1 MKTTVSLQYYFMT
14 QEEFSKLLARYT
26 RGECTPQEEEFILK
40 WYDTIHASQPEEA
53 EDTTEATEARL
64 WVNLQSN
71 LKRTKKS
78 SFYYTWRVAAAILL
92 LVATGAVL
100 YFAQHVFIPAEESVV
115 LQDFGRKYT
124 GGIQLI
130 ENKTNIPRLVALAD
144 GSEVT
149 LEPGSELRVAG
160 EFTNNKRE
168 VYLTGEAFFHVKRDT
183 LRPFLVYANEV
194 ITKVLGTSF
203 TVKAYKGAKQTT
215 VAVMTGKVS
224 VSTNP
229 EVIQKKHTTQE
240 VILTPNQE
248 AVYNR
253 AINKVTKKLVDVPR
267 IVLEK
272 PTLFEMKYDATPVS
286 KIFEVLEENYGVEI
300 IYDEEI
306 LSECFLTTSMSD
318 EGLYQR
324 IEIIC
329 KAIGAEYKIQD
340 TTITITGKGCQ

>member
-1 MKTTVSLQYYFMT
+1 MT
-14 QEEFSKLLARYT
+14 QEEFRKLLERYT

-40 WYDTIHASQPEEA
+40 WYDTIHASQSEA
-53 EDTTEATEARL
+53 ADDTSEATEARL
-64 WVNLQSN
+64 WESLQAKLN
-71 LKRTKKS
+71 RTKKS

-92 LVATGAVL
+92 LLATGAVL
-100 YFAQHVFIPAEESVV
+100 YFAQYVFSPAEEVV
-115 LQDFGRKYT
+115 VVNNFGQKYT
-124 GGIQLI
+124 GIQLI
-130 ENKTNIPRLVALAD
+130 ENKTNIPRLVTLAD

-160 EFTNNKRE
+160 AFTNNKRE

-229 EVIQKKHTTQE
+229 EVTQKKHATQE

-272 PTLFEMKYDATPVS
+272 PTLFEMKYDATPVA

-300 IYDEEI
+300 IYDEKI

>member
-1 MKTTVSLQYYFMT
+1 MT

-40 WYDTIHASQPEEA
+40 WYDTIHASQPEA
-53 EDTTEATEARL
+53 TEDDSQVTEARL
-64 WVNLQSN
+64 WDNLQ
-71 LKRTKKS
+71 LKIKRTKKS

-100 YFAQHVFIPAEESVV
+100 YFTQQAFTPAEESVAIKN
-115 LQDFGRKYT
+115 FGRKYR
-124 GGIQLI
+124 GIELI
-130 ENKTNIPRLVALAD
+130 ENKTTIARLVKLAD

-149 LEPGSELRVAG
+149 LEPGSELRVANI
-160 EFTNNKRE
+160 FTNNKRE

-272 PTLFEMKYDATPVS
+272 PTLFEMKYEATPVG
-286 KIFEVLEENYGVEI
+286 KIFEVLEENYGVAI
-300 IYDEEI
+300 QYDEKI

-329 KAIGAEYKIQD
+329 KAIGAEYTIQD
-340 TTITITGKGCQ
+340 TTITVTGKGCQ

>member
-1 MKTTVSLQYYFMT
+1 MT

-40 WYDTIHASQPEEA
+40 WYDSIHASQAEAA
-53 EDTTEATEARL
+53 EDTGEVTEARL
-64 WVNLQSN
+64 WGSLQAK

-92 LVATGAVL
+92 LLATGAVL
-100 YFAQHVFIPAEESVV
+100 YFAQHVFTPAGESVAV
-115 LQDFGRKYT
+115 NNFGQKYT
-124 GGIQLI
+124 GIQLI
-130 ENKTNIPRLVALAD
+130 ENKTNIPRLVTLDD

-160 EFTNNKRE
+160 EFTGNKRE

-203 TVKAYKGAKQTT
+203 TVKAYKGARQTT

-272 PTLFEMKYDATPVS
+272 PTLFEMSYDATPVS

-300 IYDEEI
+300 IYDEKI

-329 KAIGAEYKIQD
+329 KAIGAEYTIQD

>member
-1 MKTTVSLQYYFMT
+1 LGTSVSLQYYFMT
-14 QEEFSKLLARYT
+14 QEEFSKLLARYS

-40 WYDTIHASQPEEA
+40 WYDTIHASQPEAA
-53 EDTTEATEARL
+53 EEDNETTEARL
-64 WVNLQSN
+64 WDNLQ
-71 LKRTKKS
+71 LKIKRTKKS

-100 YFAQHVFIPAEESVV
+100 YFSQYIFTPAEESVAV
-115 LQDFGRKYT
+115 KDFGSKYT
-124 GGIQLI
+124 GIHLI
-130 ENKTNIPRLVALAD
+130 ENKTAIPRLVKLAD

-149 LEPGSELRVAG
+149 LKPGSELRVASV
-160 EFTNNKRE
+160 FTNNKRE

-203 TVKAYKGAKQTT
+203 TVKAYKGARQTT

-272 PTLFEMKYDATPVS
+272 PTLFEMKYESTPVG
-286 KIFEVLEENYGVEI
+286 KIFEVLEVNYGVEI
-300 IYDEEI
+300 QYDEKI

-329 KAIGAEYKIQD
+329 KAIGAEYTIQD
-340 TTITITGKGCQ
+340 TTITVTGKGCQ

>member
-1 MKTTVSLQYYFMT
+1 MT
-14 QEEFSKLLARYT
+14 QEEFSKLLERYI

-40 WYDTIHASQPEEA
+40 WYDTIHASHYGAA
-53 EDTTEATEARL
+53 EDTSEATEARL
-64 WVNLQSN
+64 WEDLQSK

-78 SFYYTWRVAAAILL
+78 SFYYTWRVAAAILM

-100 YFAQHVFIPAEESVV
+100 YFARYGFTSREESVA
-115 LQDFGRKYT
+115 LLEPGQKYT
-124 GGIQLI
+124 GIQLI
-130 ENKTNIPRLVALAD
+130 ENKTNIPHLVRLTD

-149 LEPGSELRVAG
+149 LEPGSELRVANK
-160 EFTNNKRE
+160 FTNNKRE

-286 KIFEVLEENYGVEI
+286 QIFEVLEENYGVEI
-300 IYDEEI
+300 IYDEKI

>member
-1 MKTTVSLQYYFMT
+1 MT
-14 QEEFSKLLARYT
+14 QEEFSKLLERYT

-40 WYDTIHASQPEEA
+40 WYDTIQASQSEA
-53 EDTTEATEARL
+53 AEHTSEVTEARL
-64 WVNLQSN
+64 WENLQAK

-92 LVATGAVL
+92 LLATGAVL
-100 YFAQHVFIPAEESVV
+100 YFAQHVFTPAEESVAV
-115 LQDFGRKYT
+115 HNFGQKYT
-124 GGIQLI
+124 GIQLI
-130 ENKTNIPRLVALAD
+130 ENKTNIPRLVTLDD

-149 LEPGSELRVAG
+149 LQPGSELRVAG
-160 EFTNNKRE
+160 EFTHNKRE

-203 TVKAYKGAKQTT
+203 TVKAHKGARQTT

-272 PTLFEMKYDATPVS
+272 PTLFEMNYDATPVS

-300 IYDEEI
+300 IYDEKI

-329 KAIGAEYKIQD
+329 KAIGSEYKIQD

>member
-1 MKTTVSLQYYFMT
+1 LRTTVSLQYYFMT

-40 WYDTIHASQPEEA
+40 WYDTVQASHPEAADESS
-53 EDTTEATEARL
+53 EATEARL
-64 WVNLQSN
+64 WASLQVK

-92 LVATGAVL
+92 LMATGAVL
-100 YFAQHVFIPAEESVV
+100 YFANYGFTPAEESVAINN
-115 LQDFGRKYT
+115 FGQKYT
-124 GGIQLI
+124 GIQLI
-130 ENKTNIPRLVALAD
+130 ENKTNIPHRVTLTD

-149 LEPGSELRVAG
+149 LEPGSELRVAS

-300 IYDEEI
+300 IYDEDI

>member
-1 MKTTVSLQYYFMT
+1 MT
-14 QEEFSKLLARYT
+14 QEEFSKLLERYT

-40 WYDTIHASQPEEA
+40 WYDTIHASH
-53 EDTTEATEARL
+53 TEAAEEESLVTEARL
-64 WVNLQSN
+64 WDNLQAKI
-71 LKRTKKS
+71 KRTKKS
-78 SFYYTWRVAAAILL
+78 PFYYTWRVAAAILL
-92 LVATGAVL
+92 LAATGAVL
-100 YFAQHVFIPAEESVV
+100 YFTQQVSVPTDDSV
-115 LQDFGRKYT
+115 AIKNFGRKYR
-124 GGIQLI
+124 GIELI
-130 ENKTNIPRLVALAD
+130 ENKTTIARLVKLAD

-149 LEPGSELRVAG
+149 LEPGSELRVARV
-160 EFTNNKRE
+160 FTNNKRE

-203 TVKAYKGAKQTT
+203 TVKAYKGARQTT

-229 EVIQKKHTTQE
+229 EVIQKKHATQE

-253 AINKVTKKLVDVPR
+253 AINKVTKKLVDIPR

-272 PTLFEMKYDATPVS
+272 PTLFEMKYEATPVA
-286 KIFEVLEENYGVEI
+286 KIFDVLEENYGVDI
-300 IYDEEI
+300 HYDEKI
-306 LSECFLTTSMSD
+306 LAECFLTTSMSD

-329 KAIGAEYKIQD
+329 KAIGAEYTIQD
-340 TTITITGKGCQ
+340 TTITVTGKGCQ